1 MMKIFFETLGCPK
14 NQNDTEAAEGILEQ
28 AGHTITESAEDADV
42 LILNT
47 CGFIEDAKKESIDR
61 VFELIK
67 YNDESAGDGKKKL
80 LIMSGCLS
88 QRYGEELFEE
98 LPEVDIFLG
107 VNDYQRL
114 PQIIEEHKK
123 GVREKHLSLYEKDMD
138 TLTRRIKK
146 EQYTATI
153 KIAEGCNNKC
163 TYCIIPKIRGLYR
176 SVPMKQIIEEAKI
189 LAEAGCRELILIAED
204 TSAYGMDIYGE
215 YRLPMLLHKLCE
227 VDGIEWIRIMYCY
240 EDRIS
245 DELIKAMASEEK
257 VCNYIDIP
265 LQHACDRILK
275 AMARP
280 TNKQRIRD
288 VIGKLRKAMPD
299 IHIRTTL
306 ITGFPGET
314 EEDFGE
320 LYDFCEEMKFERLG
334 VFSYSREE
342 GTAAAEMTDQ
352 VDDGIKEERRD
363 AIMRM
368 QMDISLENNRKK
380 IGTVQQVIIE
390 SRDSDG
396 TYIGRTR
403 YDAPEIDDQ
412 IVVASRRDHKPG
424 DIIEVT
430 VTDAFDYDLVG
441 TERGEQIESA
451 K

>member
-1 MMKIFFETLGCPK
+1 MP
-14 NQNDTEAAEGILEQ
+14 
-28 AGHTITESAEDADV
+28 V
-42 LILNT
+42 
-47 CGFIEDAKKESIDR
+47 
-61 VFELIK
+61 
-67 YNDESAGDGKKKL
+67 
-80 LIMSGCLS
+80 
-88 QRYGEELFEE
+88 
-98 LPEVDIFLG
+98 
-107 VNDYQRL
+107 
-114 PQIIEEHKK
+114 
-123 GVREKHLSLYEKDMD
+123 
-138 TLTRRIKK
+138 
-146 EQYTATI
+146 
-153 KIAEGCNNKC
+153 
-163 TYCIIPKIRGLYR
+163 
-176 SVPMKQIIEEAKI
+176 
-189 LAEAGCRELILIAED
+189 
-204 TSAYGMDIYGE
+204 
-215 YRLPMLLHKLCE
+215 
-227 VDGIEWIRIMYCY
+227 
-240 EDRIS
+240 
-245 DELIKAMASEEK
+245 
-257 VCNYIDIP
+257 
-265 LQHACDRILK
+265 ACDRILK